1 MISKE
6 DLMRFW
12 FAAALIALST
22 VAALAQD
29 PAPTYQPETE
39 AKPDVAADYVDDR
52 SDPIAVIVSF
62 YNAIN
67 RKEYSRAYSY
77 YGDAEQAGD
86 FQIFADGYAKTEHV
100 ELLAG
105 SPTAESAAGST
116 YYSLPVAIDA
126 EDSSGGHKQYAG
138 CYLLRLSNP
147 AIQAEPPFTPMHIEK
162 GELKPASGELKAILP
177 EQCDLN

>member
-67 RKEYSRAYSY
+67 RKEYARAYSY
-77 YGDAEQAGD
+77 YGDAQQAGD
-86 FQIFADGYAKTEHV
+86 FQTFADGYAKTEHV

-105 SPTAESAAGST
+105 SPTAEGAAGST

-126 EDSSGGHKQYAG
+126 EDGGGGHKQYAG